1 MNMKKIAAGVTLA
14 ALLAL
19 PGLSTGASAPSVKFT
34 GPAAGIC
41 GSRT

>member
-19 PGLSTGASAPSVKFT
+19 PGLSTGASAPMFSPV
-34 GPAAGIC
+34 
-41 GSRT
+41 